1 MERTQRTNRPTN
13 GNRNRN
19 RNRNRRRNRKN
30 TKLAPVIVV
39 IVLILLV
46 LLITVGTKIIQK
58 YIPSKEHQDMT
69 EYYHL
74 QADDDISLV
83 VNHEVLETPGKYI
96 DGEVYVDYE
105 TVHDRFNDRF
115 YWDANENVL
124 LYTLPD
130 NLVTVAAGSNTYQ
143 VGKENQSAD
152 YTIVRNDSNT
162 MYLALDFVEQ
172 YTNITHEVYEDPNRT
187 VINTVWGDVDTA
199 PAKKATQLRLKGGIK
214 SPIVKDLE
222 KGETLTI
229 LDAGDSWTKAMTEDG
244 VIGYLKNKFVGK
256 VTTETLNN
264 DFTEPEFTHIS
275 KDFTIEMAWHQVTT
289 KDANSTIATVLQNTK
304 GINVIAP
311 TWFYLNDNNGNIANL
326 ASLDYVNYCHQNNIE
341 VWGLVSNLEN
351 KEVDTAAVL
360 THTSTRQYLVNQIIS
375 AAIQYDLDGIN
386 LDFESLNSE
395 AVGDSYIQFI
405 RELSLKCAN
414 NGVVLS
420 VDNYVPSA
428 YTAFYDREEQ
438 ANFAD
443 YVVIMGYDEHYAGS
457 DEGSVASIGFVT
469 NGVADTL
476 KEVPA
481 NQIILGCP
489 FYTRIW
495 AETPKA
501 DDEEDTTA
509 AAAEDYVP
517 YDLTSEAVG
526 MDTVQ
531 KRLELNG
538 ATPTWSEEDG
548 QNYAEYVNDGVTY
561 KVWIEDA
568 ASLEKKLEVM
578 KSNKLAG
585 ISFWKLGFE
594 TDSIWDT
601 IIKYTNN

>member
-1 MERTQRTNRPTN
+1 M
-13 GNRNRN
+13 
-19 RNRNRRRNRKN
+19 
-30 TKLAPVIVV
+30 V

-46 LLITVGTKIIQK
+46 LLIAVGTKIIQK

-83 VNHEVLETPGKYI
+83 VDHEVLETPGKYI

-172 YTNITHEVYEDPNRT
+172 YTNITHEVYEGPNRT

-229 LDAGDSWTKAMTEDG
+229 LDAGDRWTKAMTEDG

-289 KDANSTIATVLQNTK
+289 KDANATFDKVADTAQ
-304 GINVIAP
+304 GMNVIVP
-311 TWFYLNDNNGNIANL
+311 TWFNITDNEGNYTSL
-326 ASLDYVNYCHQNNIE
+326 ASKDYVDKAHALGIQVWAMFDNISTE
-341 VWGLVSNLEN
+341 ESVKNVDSGKLFSSTATRKKLIENLM
-351 KEVDTAAVL
+351 KEADT
-360 THTSTRQYLVNQIIS
+360 YGF
-375 AAIQYDLDGIN
+375 DGFN
-386 LDFESLNSE
+386 LDFESLKSS
-395 AVGDSYIQFI
+395 AGPHYVQFI
-405 RELSLKCAN
+405 REMSVSCRQKGL
-414 NGVVLS
+414 VLS
-420 VDNYVPSA
+420 VDDYVPAVYS
-428 YTAFYDREEQ
+428 AFYNRKEQ
-438 ANFAD
+438 GIVAD
-443 YVVIMGYDEHYAGS
+443 YVIVMGYDEHFAGG
-457 DEGSVASIGFVT
+457 DAGSVASISYVE
-469 NGVADTL
+469 NGITGTL
-476 KEVPA
+476 KEVPKEKLI
-481 NQIILGCP
+481 NSVP
-489 FYTRIW
+489 FYTRVW
-495 AETPKA
+495 TEKDGKTTSKA
-501 DDEEDTTA
+501 YGMTA
-509 AAAEDYVP
+509 AKKWVDENNVE
-517 YDLTSEAVG
+517 LTWQDKVG
-526 MDTVQ
+526 QYYGEIENENGVQ
-531 KRLELNG
+531 KI
-538 ATPTWSEEDG
+538 WMEEAKSLGLKKDL
-548 QNYAEYVNDGVTY
+548 VNQYD
-561 KVWIEDA
+561 
-568 ASLEKKLEVM
+568 
-578 KSNKLAG
+578 LAG
-585 ISFWKLGFE
+585 IACWKLGFE
-594 TDSIWDT
+594 TADIWT
-601 IIKYTNN
+601 IMDEVK

>member
-13 GNRNRN
+13 GNRN

-30 TKLAPVIVV
+30 TKLAPVIVL

-83 VNHEVLETPGKYI
+83 VDHEVLETPGKYI

-172 YTNITHEVYEDPNRT
+172 YTNITHEVYEGPNRT

-289 KDANSTIATVLQNTK
+289 KDANATFDKVADTAQ
-304 GINVIAP
+304 GMNVIVP
-311 TWFYLNDNNGNIANL
+311 TWFNITDNEGNYTSL
-326 ASLDYVNYCHQNNIE
+326 ASKDYVDKAHALGIQVWAMFDNISTE
-341 VWGLVSNLEN
+341 ESVKNVDSGKLFSSTATRKKLIENLM
-351 KEVDTAAVL
+351 KEADT
-360 THTSTRQYLVNQIIS
+360 YGF
-375 AAIQYDLDGIN
+375 DGFN
-386 LDFESLNSE
+386 LDFESLKSS
-395 AVGDSYIQFI
+395 AGPHYVQFI
-405 RELSLKCAN
+405 REMSVSCRQKGL
-414 NGVVLS
+414 VLS
-420 VDNYVPSA
+420 VDDYVPAVYS
-428 YTAFYDREEQ
+428 AFYNRKEQ
-438 ANFAD
+438 GIVAD
-443 YVVIMGYDEHYAGS
+443 YVIVMGYDEHFAGG
-457 DEGSVASIGFVT
+457 DAGSVASISYVE
-469 NGVADTL
+469 NGITGTL
-476 KEVPA
+476 KEVPKEKLI
-481 NQIILGCP
+481 NSVP
-489 FYTRIW
+489 FYTRVW
-495 AETPKA
+495 TEKDGKTTSKA
-501 DDEEDTTA
+501 YGMTA
-509 AAAEDYVP
+509 AKKWVDENNVE
-517 YDLTSEAVG
+517 LTWQDKVG
-526 MDTVQ
+526 QYYGEIENENGVQ
-531 KRLELNG
+531 KI
-538 ATPTWSEEDG
+538 WMEEAKSLGLKKDL
-548 QNYAEYVNDGVTY
+548 VNQYD
-561 KVWIEDA
+561 
-568 ASLEKKLEVM
+568 
-578 KSNKLAG
+578 LAG
-585 ISFWKLGFE
+585 IACWKLGFE
-594 TDSIWDT
+594 TADIWT
-601 IIKYTNN
+601 IMDEVK